1 MKKKQKKVEKLLQE
15 QTLTTNLLDLKK
27 EVSFRGLVPLLLF
40 VMLFILVGIIL
51 DIFKK
56 EIFSKNN
63 PMGFYLIF
71 APIIILIPTII
82 GFLII
87 KGNFTTKLNAFLKGS
102 ADQNILIMVFIYLL
116 SGSFAQ
122 LMNTIGA
129 SSAIRNIGFKV
140 IPPAILVGGVF
151 LISAVISTAMGTSV
165 GTIVAFGPI
174 AFGMAS
180 QANLNLAMIGGALL
194 CGAMFGDDL
203 SIISDTAIASC
214 RTQDVTPQSRF
225 LFNWK
230 ILLFAAIITIILFF
244 TVTYVKDAKVNSET
258 WIWWRALLTILPF
271 LVVLVV
277 ALCGVNVFIVLIS
290 GIFCAIIVGFSLSQF
305 NQWVTATGDLTSSYL
320 PSLTPARML
329 NGNLNPTGHLLSGLD
344 KFLVATDAIKSGMLS
359 MAEIAFLALFTGG
372 LAGLSELSGGLEWA
386 TAKINQRIKGKKS
399 AQFGI
404 ATLTS
409 VADIALANNTIAII
423 VVGPMV
429 KEIRQKYDLNKNK
442 VAAFVSIFPAV
453 FQGLIPYG
461 AQMLILVSMANN
473 YVGVNQMTIS
483 FLDVWKYAWYLY
495 LLFFSAIIFITFN
508 RLERYLTASW
518 WKGITKIFR
527 KKQD

>member
-1 MKKKQKKVEKLLQE
+1 M
-15 QTLTTNLLDLKK
+15 
-27 EVSFRGLVPLLLF
+27 
-40 VMLFILVGIIL
+40 
-51 DIFKK
+51 
-56 EIFSKNN
+56 
-63 PMGFYLIF
+63 
-71 APIIILIPTII
+71 
-82 GFLII
+82 
-87 KGNFTTKLNAFLKGS
+87 
-102 ADQNILIMVFIYLL
+102 
-116 SGSFAQ
+116 
-122 LMNTIGA
+122 
-129 SSAIRNIGFKV
+129 
-140 IPPAILVGGVF
+140 
-151 LISAVISTAMGTSV
+151 
-165 GTIVAFGPI
+165 
-174 AFGMAS
+174 
-180 QANLNLAMIGGALL
+180 
-194 CGAMFGDDL
+194 
-203 SIISDTAIASC
+203 
-214 RTQDVTPQSRF
+214 
-225 LFNWK
+225 
-230 ILLFAAIITIILFF
+230 
-244 TVTYVKDAKVNSET
+244 
-258 WIWWRALLTILPF
+258 LTILPF

-290 GIFCAIIVGFSLSQF
+290 GIFCAIIIGFSLSQF

-329 NGNLNPTGHLLSGLD
+329 NGNLNPNGHLLSGLD

-372 LAGLSELSGGLEWA
+372 LAGLSELSGGLEWE

-409 VADIALANNTIAII
+409 VADIALANNTIAIAIII

-429 KEIRQKYDLNKNK
+429 KEICQKYDLNKNK

-518 WKGITKIFR
+518 WKGITKIFW